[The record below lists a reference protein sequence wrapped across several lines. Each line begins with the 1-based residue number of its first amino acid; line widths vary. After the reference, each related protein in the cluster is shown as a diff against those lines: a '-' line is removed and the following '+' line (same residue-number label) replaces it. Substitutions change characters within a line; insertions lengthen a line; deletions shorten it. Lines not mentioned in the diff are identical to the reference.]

1 MDKLLRVDMNRGT
14 VVFEEVPPR
23 YAHLG
28 GRALTGAVLV
38 KEADP
43 SCPPLSAHNKLVI
56 APGLLGGTPI
66 SSVGRT
72 SIGAKSPLTGGI
84 KESNAGGTA
93 GSRLA
98 QIGIRAVI
106 VEGEAPAGETYV
118 LEIGEDEARLVRTPE
133 IRGMRNFE
141 CARWLFDRYGSK
153 AALLLVGPAGELGLA
168 SACVACT
175 DMEGRP
181 VRMSGRGGLG
191 AVMGRKGLKAIV
203 VGETRRRAPLYD
215 AGLFRTALRAF
226 HQAVLAAPVTETYTR
241 YGTAAMVDR
250 LQSMGGLP
258 TRNFSRGRFAHA
270 EAINAETMVETILE
284 RGGEGTPTHACMP
297 GCVVRCSN
305 VYPGRDGREIV
316 SPLEYENIGLLGS
329 NCGIGDLDAIARLN
343 QLCNDIGLDTI
354 EAGAALAVAMEAGV
368 ARFGDAER
376 AAELLEEIAQGT
388 VLGRVLGEG
397 AVITGRVLGVK
408 RVPAVKG
415 QAMPSYDPRAV
426 KGLGVT
432 YATSPMG
439 ADHTSGQTIRAQVD
453 HLSPE
458 GQARASLNAQI
469 AAAVVDSLG
478 FCLFVS
484 AAVGARPDIVADLIK
499 GRFGWDWT
507 PQHLTELGRLTLRDE
522 HLFNR
527 LAGFSSAHDRLPRW
541 MHEEALPDT
550 GTVFDVP
557 DRDLDA
563 VVEEL
568 S

>member
-1 MDKLLRVDMNRGT
+1 MDKLLRVDMNNNK
-14 VVFEEVPPR
+14 VVLEEVPPR

-38 KEADP
+38 NEVDP
-43 SCPPLSAHNKLVI
+43 TCPPLSAHNKLVI

-72 SIGAKSPLTGGI
+72 SVGAKSPLTGGV

-93 GSRLA
+93 GNRLA
-98 QIGIRAVI
+98 QMGIRAII
-106 VEGEAPAGETYV
+106 VEGAAPQGETCV
-118 LEIGEDEARLVRTPE
+118 LEIGEDEARLVRIPD
-133 IRGMRNFE
+133 IRRMRNFE
-141 CARWLFDRYGSK
+141 CVRWLFARYGSK
-153 AALLLVGPAGELGLA
+153 ASLIVVGPAGEMGLA

-203 VGETRRRAPLYD
+203 ITETRRRAPLHD
-215 AGLFRTALRAF
+215 AGLFRGALKAF
-226 HQAVLAAPVTETYTR
+226 HQAILDAPITETYTR

-250 LQSMGGLP
+250 LNSMGGLP
-258 TRNFSRGRFAHA
+258 TLNFSRGRFEHT
-270 EAINAETMVETILE
+270 EAINAETMRETILE
-284 RGGEGTPTHACMP
+284 RGGEGTPTHGCMP
-297 GCVVRCSN
+297 GCIVRCSN

-343 QLCNDIGLDTI
+343 FLCNDIGLDTI
-354 EAGAALAVAMEAGV
+354 EAGATLAVAMEAGV

-376 AAELLEEIAQGT
+376 AAELLEEIARGT

-397 AVITGRVLGVK
+397 AVIAGRVLGVT

-439 ADHTSGQTIRAQVD
+439 ADHTSGQTVRAQVD

-458 GQARASLNAQI
+458 GQAKVSQNAQI

-484 AAVGARPDIVADLIK
+484 GVVGSRPDIVADLIR
-499 GRFGWDWT
+499 GRFGWDWK
-507 PQHLTELGRLTLRDE
+507 PEQVMALGRLTLRNE
-522 HLFNR
+522 HRFNR
-527 LAGFSSAHDRLPRW
+527 LAGFTSAHDRLPRW
-541 MHEEALPDT
+541 MYEEELPDT

-557 DRDLDA
+557 DEDLDA